1 MSELNPHHAV
11 YCGSFDPLTLGHLD
25 IIRRGAGL
33 FDKLTVGI
41 GLNPEKN
48 PLLTPEERE
57 SMCRQVLGPL
67 QNVEVKCFA
76 GLTVN
81 FVRECGAA
89 VMLRGVRTLTDIE
102 TEFTMTL
109 ANRALDPAIETV
121 FLMASEKY
129 SHISSSL
136 IKQIALLGPDSMGFE
151 TTSESLKGFVPPEVI
166 GPLRTKFLARRS
178 AAE

>member
-1 MSELNPHHAV
+1 MADLNPHHAV
-11 YCGSFDPLTLGHLD
+11 YVGSFDPLTLGHLD
-25 IIRRGAGL
+25 IIRRGAAL

-41 GLNPEKN
+41 GLNPDKQ
-48 PLLTPEERE
+48 PLFAPDERE
-57 SMCRQVLGPL
+57 SMCRQVLAPL
-67 QNVEVKCFA
+67 KNVEVKCFE

-81 FVRECGAA
+81 FVRVCGAA

-102 TEFTMTL
+102 LEFTMTL

-136 IKQIALLGPDSMGFE
+136 IKQIAGLGKGNTAQQLKAFLPGDIIEPLLA
-151 TTSESLKGFVPPEVI
+151 
-166 GPLRTKFLARRS
+166 KFPS
-178 AAE
+178 K

>member
-1 MSELNPHHAV
+1 MTELNPHHAV
-11 YCGSFDPLTLGHLD
+11 YAGSFDPLTLGHLD
-25 IIRRGAGL
+25 IIRRGAAL
-33 FDKLTVGI
+33 FDQLTVGI
-41 GLNPEKN
+41 GINPEKQ
-48 PLLTPEERE
+48 PLFSPEERE
-57 SMCRQVLGPL
+57 STIRNVLAPL
-67 QNVEVKCFA
+67 KNVEVKCFE

-81 FVRECGAA
+81 FVRACNSA

-136 IKQIALLGPDSMGFE
+136 IKQIASLGKGN
-151 TTSESLKGFVPPEVI
+151 TATQLKSFLPPEI
-166 GPLRTKFLARRS
+166 IEPLLAKFRGA
-178 AAE
+178 

>member
-1 MSELNPHHAV
+1 MNELNPHHAV
-11 YCGSFDPLTLGHLD
+11 YAGSFDPLTLGHLD
-25 IIRRGAGL
+25 IIRRGAAL
-33 FDKLTVGI
+33 FDRLTVGI
-41 GLNPEKN
+41 GINPEKR
-48 PLLTPEERE
+48 PLFSPEERE
-57 SMCRQVLGPL
+57 ATIRHVLAPL
-67 QNVEVKCFA
+67 KNVEVQCFE

-81 FVRECGAA
+81 FVRACNSA

-136 IKQIALLGPDSMGFE
+136 IKQIASLGKGNTAE
-151 TTSESLKGFVPPEVI
+151 QLKSFLPPEI
-166 GPLRTKFLARRS
+166 IEPLLAKLR
-178 AAE
+178 

>member
-48 PLLTPEERE
+48 PLLTPDERE
-57 SMCRQVLGPL
+57 SMCRQVLAPL
-67 QNVEVKCFA
+67 RNVEVKCFA

-102 TEFTMTL
+102 LEFTMTL

-136 IKQIALLGPDSMGFE
+136 IKQIASLGRGNTAEQLKSFLPREIIAPLLAKYPDRQ
-151 TTSESLKGFVPPEVI
+151 PQ
-166 GPLRTKFLARRS
+166 
-178 AAE
+178 

>member
-1 MSELNPHHAV
+1 MAELSPHHAV
-11 YCGSFDPLTLGHLD
+11 YAGSFDPLTLGHLD
-25 IIRRGAGL
+25 IIRRGSAL
-33 FDKLTVGI
+33 FDRLTVGI
-41 GLNPEKN
+41 GINPDKK
-48 PLLTPEERE
+48 PLFTPEERLVAIQ
-57 SMCRQVLGPL
+57 QVVAPL
-67 QNVEVKCFA
+67 KNVEVLCFE

-81 FVRECGAA
+81 FVRSCQAA

-136 IKQIALLGPDSMGFE
+136 IKQIAHLGRGNTAEQLKAFLPPE
-151 TTSESLKGFVPPEVI
+151 LIESLLSKVG
-166 GPLRTKFLARRS
+166 R
-178 AAE
+178 

>member
-1 MSELNPHHAV
+1 MAELNPHHAAYV
-11 YCGSFDPLTLGHLD
+11 GSFDPLTLGHLD
-25 IIRRGAGL
+25 IIRRGAAL

-41 GLNPEKN
+41 GLNPDKR
-48 PLLTPEERE
+48 PLLAPDERE
-57 SMCRQVLGPL
+57 SLCRQVLAPL
-67 QNVEVKCFA
+67 KNVEVKCFE

-89 VMLRGVRTLTDIE
+89 VMLRGMRTLTDIE
-102 TEFTMTL
+102 LEFTLTL

-136 IKQIALLGPDSMGFE
+136 IKQIAGLSRGNTAE
-151 TTSESLKGFVPPEVI
+151 QLKAFLPQEII
-166 GPLRTKFLARRS
+166 GPLLAKFPDRAPQ
-178 AAE
+178 

>member
-1 MSELNPHHAV
+1 MAELNPHHAAYV
-11 YCGSFDPLTLGHLD
+11 GSFDPLTLGHLD
-25 IIRRGAGL
+25 IIRRGAAL

-41 GLNPEKN
+41 GLNPDKQ
-48 PLLTPEERE
+48 PLLPPDERD
-57 SMCRQVLGPL
+57 SLCRRVLAPL
-67 QNVEVKCFA
+67 KNVEVRCFE

-89 VMLRGVRTLTDIE
+89 VMLRGMRTLTDIE
-102 TEFTMTL
+102 LEFTLTL

-136 IKQIALLGPDSMGFE
+136 IKQIA
-151 TTSESLKGFVPPEVI
+151 SLSQGNTAEQLKAFLPQEII
-166 GPLRTKFLARRS
+166 GPVLAKFPHRALK
-178 AAE
+178 

>member
-1 MSELNPHHAV
+1 MADLNPHHAV
-11 YCGSFDPLTLGHLD
+11 YVGSFDPLTLGHLD
-25 IIRRGAGL
+25 IIRRGAAL
-33 FDKLTVGI
+33 FDKVTVGI
-41 GLNPEKN
+41 GLNPDKQ
-48 PLLTPEERE
+48 PLFTPEQRE
-57 SMCRQVLGPL
+57 SMCRQVLAPL
-67 QNVEVKCFA
+67 SNVEVKCFE

-102 TEFTMTL
+102 LEFTLTL

-136 IKQIALLGPDSMGFE
+136 IKQIASLGKGNTAEQLKTFLPREIIEPLLAKVAS
-151 TTSESLKGFVPPEVI
+151 K
-166 GPLRTKFLARRS
+166 
-178 AAE
+178 

>member
-1 MSELNPHHAV
+1 MGELDPRHAV
-11 YCGSFDPLTLGHLD
+11 YAGSFDPLTLGHLD
-25 IIRRGAGL
+25 IIRRGAAL

-41 GLNPEKN
+41 GSNPDKR
-48 PLLTPEERE
+48 PLFSLEERE
-57 SMCRQVLGPL
+57 STARKVLAPL
-67 QNVEVKCFA
+67 KNVEVKCFE

-81 FVRECGAA
+81 FVRACNSA

-136 IKQIALLGPDSMGFE
+136 IKQIANLGRGNTAEQLKAFLPSELIEPLLIKFRV
-151 TTSESLKGFVPPEVI
+151 SEAPSTV
-166 GPLRTKFLARRS
+166 
-178 AAE
+178 